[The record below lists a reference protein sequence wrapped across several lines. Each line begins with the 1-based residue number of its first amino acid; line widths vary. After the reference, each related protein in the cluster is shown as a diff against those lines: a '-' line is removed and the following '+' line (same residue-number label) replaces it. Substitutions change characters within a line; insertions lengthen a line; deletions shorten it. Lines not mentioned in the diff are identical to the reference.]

1 MSAAKN
7 PWRALLLAAVIGLP
21 ASAPAAKTPSPFAA
35 KEVAEARKLIRE
47 NRAECVVVKN
57 GKLHVKRGRG
67 VMPLLEFRDGGNLLK
82 GATVVDKVI
91 GRAAAAV
98 LVASGARAVH
108 GETMSED
115 GRAFLRRHNIRTSCG
130 KLVPRILNADRSGL
144 CPLEQS
150 VAGID
155 DPELAVKAL
164 RRRIAELKASAKAK
178 PGAAVRPPRRPP
190 GDPAFNALLKKRWK
204 AAGLAPVKRA
214 DDATFLRRAY
224 LKLNG
229 RPPAPDEVLAFL
241 GDRSPDKRARL
252 IERLLYS
259 PRFADMMAMRYA
271 QTFRVK
277 SEFPINMW
285 PNAVQLFHA
294 YLRDAAA
301 RDLPYDVMV
310 RELLTSNGSNF
321 RKPQVNFL
329 RGHAD
334 RSPAGVAKG
343 VMLSLAG
350 VRLEKLPERD
360 RAGVAAFF
368 SRLGR
373 KDTDEWKE
381 EIIFTLPQAAR
392 VEARTPDGKSFVID
406 APETEPR
413 EVFAA
418 WLTAPDNPYFARA
431 FVNRMWFWLMGRGF
445 VEPADDLA
453 APTAGGVWSIFRSAP
468 SVVRTTPELD
478 ALAEAFKKRRYRV
491 RELVRIIC
499 GSPAFDADWE
509 TVAAEQSRAAELFAV
524 YNVHRLEPEVLV
536 DTLAAVTGTSDRY
549 RSVIPEPFTILPA
562 GTPAVR
568 IADGSISSGALD
580 NFGRSPRDSG
590 ALDETR
596 LHITSGQ
603 RQWLM
608 NSNIL
613 FGRLRKVPRL
623 LFGKRKMDNDR
634 RLDEIY
640 LRILA
645 RRPTEKERTLLRNRF
660 RELPKDRRGIFW
672 GDVVWALVNSREFML
687 YH

>member
-1 MSAAKN
+1 MFDPKKSLLN
-7 PWRALLLAAVIGLP
+7 TLLAAALFAGALTLGA
-21 ASAPAAKTPSPFAA
+21 ASPLDTPEA
-35 KEVAEARKLIRE
+35 AEARRMIRE
-47 NRAECVVVKN
+47 RRAECVVIRD

-67 VMPLLEFRDGGNLLK
+67 VMPLLEFHDGGDRLLK
-82 GATVVDKVI
+82 GAAVVDKVI

-98 LVASGARAVH
+98 LISGGARAVY

-115 GRAFLRRHNIRTSCG
+115 GRAFLRKYGIRTAHG
-130 KLVPRILNADRSGL
+130 RLVPRILNADRSGL

-150 VAGID
+150 VVGIG
-155 DPELAVKAL
+155 DPERAVRAL
-164 RRRIAELKASAKAK
+164 RKRVAELRAKSK
-178 PGAAVRPPRRPP
+178 PQARKNIREA
-190 GDPAFNALLKKRWK
+190 GDPRFNALLRRRWK
-204 AAGLAPVKRA
+204 EAGLKPVRRA
-214 DDATFLRRAY
+214 ADTEFLRRAM

-229 RPPAPDEVLAFL
+229 RPPTPGEVREFL
-241 GDRSPDKRARL
+241 RDNSPDKRARL
-252 IERLLYS
+252 IERLIRS
-259 PRFADMMAMRYA
+259 PAFADMMAMRYA

-294 YLRDAAA
+294 YLRAAA
-301 RDLPYDVMV
+301 DRDLPYDVMA

-334 RSPAGVAKG
+334 RSPEGVAKG
-343 VMLSLAG
+343 VMLALAG
-350 VRLEKLPERD
+350 VRLEKLSPRD
-360 RAGVAAFF
+360 REGVAAFF

-381 EIIFTLPQAAR
+381 EIVFTLPQPAR
-392 VEARTPDGKSFVID
+392 VEGRTPDGKTFAID
-406 APETEPR
+406 APATEPR

-418 WLTAPDNPYFARA
+418 WLTSPDNPYFARA

-453 APTAGGVWSIFRSAP
+453 LPDPGGVQALFSPRKPA
-468 SVVRTTPELD
+468 VRTTVELD
-478 ALAEAFKKRRYRV
+478 ALAAAFRRNKYRV
-491 RELVRIIC
+491 RSLVRIIC
-499 GSPAFDADWE
+499 NSPAFDAGWE
-509 TVAAEQSRAAELFAV
+509 TVDAEQTRATELFAA
-524 YNVHRLEPEVLV
+524 YPLHRLEPEVLV
-536 DTLAAVTGTSDRY
+536 DTLAAVTGAHDRY

-568 IADGSISSGALD
+568 IADGSISSGVLD

-596 LHITSGQ
+596 LGITAGQ

-613 FGRLRKVPRL
+613 FGRLRQVPRRT
-623 LFGKRKMDNDR
+623 FDRRKPDNRR
-634 RLDEIY
+634 RLDELY

-645 RRPTEKERTLLRNRF
+645 RFPTEEE
-660 RELPKDRRGIFW
+660 RELVMRRLRELDPKQRYGFW
-672 GDVVWALVNSREFML
+672 GDVVWALVNSREFMM

>member
-1 MSAAKN
+1 MSIIETL
-7 PWRALLLAAVIGLP
+7 PRALLLLAAAVF
-21 ASAPAAKTPSPFAA
+21 AAPAAFAAAKSPSPFAA
-35 KEVAEARKLIRE
+35 KEVAEARRLIRE
-47 NRAECVVVKN
+47 GRAECVVIRN

-67 VMPLLEFRDGGNLLK
+67 VMPLLEFRDDGKDLLR
-82 GATVVDKVI
+82 GATVADKVI
-91 GRAAAAV
+91 GRAAAAI
-98 LVASGARAVH
+98 LIAGGARAVY

-115 GRAFLRRHNIRTSCG
+115 GRAYLRRHGIRTSCG

-150 VAGID
+150 VKGVD
-155 DPELAVKAL
+155 DPELAVRAL
-164 RRRIAELKASAKAK
+164 RKRIAELRAKAK
-178 PGAAVRPPRRPP
+178 ARPAPVRPR
-190 GDPAFNALLKKRWK
+190 GDPGFNALLRKRWK
-204 AAGLAPVKRA
+204 EAGLTPVKRA
-214 DDATFLRRAY
+214 TDAEFLRRAQ
-224 LKLNG
+224 LKLTG
-229 RPPAPDEVLAFL
+229 RPPAPEEVRAFL
-241 GDRSPDKRARL
+241 RDKSPDKRARL
-252 IERLLYS
+252 IERLIYS

-301 RDLPYDVMV
+301 RDLAYDVMA

-334 RSPAGVAKG
+334 RTPEGVARG

-360 RAGVAAFF
+360 REGVAAFF

-381 EIIFTLPQAAR
+381 EIVFTLPQSVR
-392 VEARTPDGKSFVID
+392 VEARTPDGKSFSID
-406 APETEPR
+406 APGTEPR

-418 WLTAPDNPYFARA
+418 WLTSPDNPYFARA

-453 APTAGGVWSIFRSAP
+453 VPPPSGGLWSIFKTAP
-468 SVVRTTPELD
+468 PPVRTTPELD
-478 ALAEAFKKRRYRV
+478 ALAELFKKRKYRV

-499 GSPAFDADWE
+499 NSPAFDAGWE
-509 TVAAEQSRAAELFAV
+509 TNDAEQLRAAELFAV
-524 YNVHRLEPEVLV
+524 YPVHRLEPEVLV
-536 DTLAAVTGTSDRY
+536 DTLAAVTGTYDRY
-549 RSVIPEPFTILPA
+549 RSVIPEPFTILPP
-562 GTPAVR
+562 GTPAVK
-568 IADGSISSGALD
+568 IADGSISSGVLD

-590 ALDETR
+590 TLDETR
-596 LHITSGQ
+596 LRITSSQ

-613 FGRLRKVPRL
+613 FGRLRRVPQQ
-623 LFGKRKMDNDR
+623 LFKKRKVEPAR
-634 RLDEIY
+634 RIDEIY
-640 LRILA
+640 LLVLA
-645 RRPTEKERTLLRNRF
+645 RYPTAEERELLLRRF
-660 RELPKDRRGIFW
+660 REIPKNRRGSFW
-672 GDVVWALVNSREFML
+672 GDVVWALVNSREFMM